1 MVTRIKRGKDSIS
14 ITVEPD
20 LIAVVDEI
28 RKETNTSRSGVIS
41 RCLEEMARKRTIKLM
56 EEGYREMAEENRLLA
71 EQFLPI
77 ALETWPKQDMDS

>member
-1 MVTRIKRGKDSIS
+1 MVTQIKRGKDSIS

-28 RKETNTSRSGVIS
+28 RKETNTTRSGVIS
-41 RCLEEMARKRTIKLM
+41 KCLEELARKRTIKLM

-71 EQFLPI
+71 EQFLPL
-77 ALETWPKQDMDS
+77 ALETWPK